1 MWGIG
6 RQLRLEHGADPG
18 FAQAGQQDLA
28 VRGRVQ
34 RDALADPVVALDRG
48 VARYLVEVE
57 GCAIGEDCDVDRLAG
72 ALGQKFGNRAGLLD
86 DVETGSGGSGKAEDA
101 QPQTVLSA
109 MLVLFDEAASLK
121 RRDDA
126 GGR

>member
-1 MWGIG
+1 MPFEVACRGMRWPT
-6 RQLRLEHGADPG
+6 QLWLWTED
-18 FAQAGQQDLA
+18 
-28 VRGRVQ
+28 
-34 RDALADPVVALDRG
+34 